1 MVGPI
6 IGPLLG
12 KLAFKVNGWTYE
24 INPEAVS
31 DPKNV
36 MVGFPHTS
44 NFDGVIA
51 ISVFQILNLN
61 YHLLVKKELFRFP
74 MGPILKGLG
83 CIPVDREKSK
93 NIVQQMVEEFAK
105 HERFT
110 LAAAPEATRGKHG
123 EKRPI
128 RTGFWHIAKATNVP
142 IVLMLSDNKHKVGR
156 VFAKVYP
163 SDSMENDLQ
172 EIKRLYAQY
181 DVEISLPEQ
190 PTH

>member
-6 IGPLLG
+6 IGPILG

-24 INPEAVS
+24 INPEAVN

-74 MGPILKGLG
+74 MGPILKSLG

-93 NIVQQMVEEFAK
+93 NIVQQMVEVFAK

-110 LAAAPEATRGKHG
+110 LAVAPEATRGKNG
-123 EKRPI
+123 ERRPI

-181 DVEISLPEQ
+181 DVEISLPDQ
-190 PTH
+190 STP

>member
-1 MVGPI
+1 MVGSI
-6 IGPLLG
+6 LG

-74 MGPILKGLG
+74 MGPILKSLG
-83 CIPVDREKSK
+83 CIPVDRAKSK

-110 LAAAPEATRGKHG
+110 LAVAPEATRGKDG

-142 IVLMLSDNKHKVGR
+142 IVLMLSDNKNKVGR

-190 PTH
+190 PVN